1 MGRIYFVA
9 GSEEIARRRKLVTP
23 GPLIEVWQDL
33 YVRGHSWMGE
43 ETKGYLDGAG
53 SPLPSILVVD
63 TAAVPI
69 YYGPRLRDVESL
81 PSEESLRARVL
92 SAHGIGV
99 AWITF
104 DRFGERTQYEPAS
117 PADPIFY
124 LRRPQGSAAHLWRL
138 FREKREAII
147 YMEEYYGNDS
157 EAQDWAEALPVQSYE
172 ELVKRYGQK
181 N

>member
-1 MGRIYFVA
+1 MAEGQ
-9 GSEEIARRRKLVTP
+9 EIARSRKLVAP
-23 GPLIEVWQDL
+23 GLLIEAWQDL
-33 YVRGHSWMGE
+33 YVPGQFWMGE
-43 ETKGYLDGAG
+43 ETKGYLDGVG
-53 SPLPSILVVD
+53 SPLPHTLALD
-63 TAAVPI
+63 AEAVSI

-104 DRFGERTQYEPAS
+104 DQFGERTKYEPAS

-124 LRRPQGSAAHLWRL
+124 LRRPGGSAAHIWRL
-138 FREKREAII
+138 FRERRETIV
-147 YMEEYYGNDS
+147 YMEEYYGKDS
-157 EAQDWAEALPVQSYE
+157 EARDWAQALPVGSFE

-181 N
+181 A